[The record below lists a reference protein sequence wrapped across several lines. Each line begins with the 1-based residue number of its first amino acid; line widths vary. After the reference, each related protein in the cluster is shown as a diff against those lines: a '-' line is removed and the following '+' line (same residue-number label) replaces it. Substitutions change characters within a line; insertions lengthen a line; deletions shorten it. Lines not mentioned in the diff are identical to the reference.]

1 MAIGKASAYATVESS
16 KVDFGEIALNAQK
29 IQQSDLERMKDMI
42 PKAEKSDF
50 KIKDLDI
57 SVNKTGNGGWDYA
70 ASNFV
75 ADIINENKEVNEQAE
90 AIGRYTPELIA
101 KRQKLESQITG
112 LKSTADKFTK
122 DSENWAK
129 SLNEGKFSSV
139 DKNRFEIAEDI
150 ALRKGVEMFRDENGI
165 TVFKVRM
172 MKDGAALSDNEGK
185 PLYKEFND
193 RGVKKNTITK
203 DELDSGLFFNNTIK
217 ELDRTKTIG
226 EIQNNLKLR
235 TSVVDSNG
243 TLTRTR
249 TFLTDEDKNYV
260 DNAVNG
266 VLDSNYDN
274 LASYLYSLDREKY
287 STPKTMEQYKKD
299 GDVEFAKKAM
309 KQGVLAGLGFQD
321 KEDRVKPTIIKVGGD
336 KDKQPSKL
344 PEIAKKAYTQVWRN
358 TKGVQRSDI
367 SPSTVFSVNR
377 GSSVKAL
384 GETAAAN
391 VIGKENSGKGRYF
404 IQIRPIQSQS
414 TNTEGVTKS
423 IKKSGE
429 KEFLFF
435 NSDADDAND
444 VLSYIINPSTGDYF
458 SNTEEAK
465 DYIDSMIP
473 KRRTTTVKKSKKTN
487 DPLGIL

>member
-1 MAIGKASAYATVESS
+1 MAIGKAGAYATVEGP
-16 KVDFGEIALNAQK
+16 KVDFGDIALNAQK
-29 IQQSDLERMKDMI
+29 IQQADLDRMKDMI

-50 KIKDLDI
+50 KIKDLDT

-112 LKSTADKFTK
+112 LKSTADKFTN

-235 TSVVDSNG
+235 TEVKDKTGKFS
-243 TLTRTR
+243 TTK
-249 TFLTDEDKNYV
+249 TFLTDEDYGYV
-260 DNAVNG
+260 DNAISG
-266 VLDSNYDN
+266 VLSNYDN

-287 STPKTMEQYKKD
+287 SNPKTMEDYKKD
-299 GDVEFAKKAM
+299 GDVEFAKK
-309 KQGVLAGLGFQD
+309 Q
-321 KEDRVKPTIIKVGGD
+321 
-336 KDKQPSKL
+336 
-344 PEIAKKAYTQVWRN
+344 
-358 TKGVQRSDI
+358 
-367 SPSTVFSVNR
+367 
-377 GSSVKAL
+377 
-384 GETAAAN
+384 
-391 VIGKENSGKGRYF
+391 
-404 IQIRPIQSQS
+404 
-414 TNTEGVTKS
+414 
-423 IKKSGE
+423 
-429 KEFLFF
+429 
-435 NSDADDAND
+435 
-444 VLSYIINPSTGDYF
+444 
-458 SNTEEAK
+458 
-465 DYIDSMIP
+465 
-473 KRRTTTVKKSKKTN
+473 
-487 DPLGIL
+487 